1 MLEKLSKNAKVT
13 LGILLL
19 FLGISCLL
27 FTYFKTIKSNIFNEK
42 NLKYFEEVDIAE
54 TIEEVVDET
63 VPEETTT
70 PVINYNYIGYL
81 DIPKINLKRGFV
93 SLNSKYNSISYNV
106 MLIKGS
112 SMPDVK
118 NGNLI
123 LAAHRGNSSVSFF
136 DKLYKL
142 NLGDEANVT
151 YNDKVY
157 TYKLVNTYLEA
168 KDGTIAI
175 YRDENKTTLTLI
187 TCTRGDKKT
196 QALFR
201 PGIKRIEKRPRSS
214 VRSFSEKHLCVER
227 IG

>member
-1 MLEKLSKNAKVT
+1 MLEKLSKNAKLT

-151 YNDKVY
+151 YNDKIY

-196 QALFR
+196 QTVFIFEL
-201 PGIKRIEKRPRSS
+201 
-214 VRSFSEKHLCVER
+214 V
-227 IG
+227 

>member
-54 TIEEVVDET
+54 NIEEVGDET

-142 NLGDEANVT
+142 HLGDEANVT

-196 QALFR
+196 QTVFIFEL
-201 PGIKRIEKRPRSS
+201 
-214 VRSFSEKHLCVER
+214 V
-227 IG
+227 

>member
-19 FLGISCLL
+19 FLGIGCLS

-54 TIEEVVDET
+54 NIEEVVDET

-142 NLGDEANVT
+142 NIGDEANVT

-196 QALFR
+196 QTVFIFEL
-201 PGIKRIEKRPRSS
+201 
-214 VRSFSEKHLCVER
+214 V
-227 IG
+227 

>member
-19 FLGISCLL
+19 FLGIGCLS
-27 FTYFKTIKSNIFNEK
+27 FTYFKTIKSNIFNDK

-54 TIEEVVDET
+54 NIEEVVDET

-196 QALFR
+196 QTVFIFEL
-201 PGIKRIEKRPRSS
+201 
-214 VRSFSEKHLCVER
+214 V
-227 IG
+227 

>member
-19 FLGISCLL
+19 FLGIGCLS

-42 NLKYFEEVDIAE
+42 NLKYLEEVDIAE

-63 VPEETTT
+63 APEETTT

-106 MLIKGS
+106 MLIKVS

-196 QALFR
+196 QTVFIFEL
-201 PGIKRIEKRPRSS
+201 
-214 VRSFSEKHLCVER
+214 V
-227 IG
+227 

>member
-1 MLEKLSKNAKVT
+1 MLEKLSKNANVT

-19 FLGISCLL
+19 FLGIGCLS
-27 FTYFKTIKSNIFNEK
+27 FTYFKTIKSNIFNDK

-54 TIEEVVDET
+54 NIEEVVDET

-151 YNDKVY
+151 YNNKIY

-196 QALFR
+196 QTVFIFEL
-201 PGIKRIEKRPRSS
+201 
-214 VRSFSEKHLCVER
+214 V
-227 IG
+227 